1 MRNWELDLS
10 KWTLSSELGE
20 TTSLCIRK
28 NKNRLFV
35 KNAGTVAVI
44 LAYKKDVLIEET
56 CHKWLKISFLGK
68 NIRNGGACLYIN
80 NHPVVLNGVSSMV
93 ISAPCNLHLTL
104 KVPADSEVEVTGIT
118 LEALEEELDL
128 VDSCAVDKDVLV
140 ITPDYPST
148 NNLYLCAFAHSRNLE
163 YVKAGLHIQVAS
175 ISVNNWYQTA
185 YEMDGV
191 PVFTGRYIDLKK
203 LLSRHQYKVIVTHF
217 VDENLYPIPD
227 KSLPALFYQRVA

>member
-35 KNAGTVAVI
+35 KNAGTAAVI

-56 CHKWLKISFLGK
+56 CHKWLKISFWGK

-93 ISAPCNLHLTL
+93 INAPCNLHLTL
-104 KVPADSEVEVTGIT
+104 KVPADSEVEVTGIA
-118 LEALEEELDL
+118 LEALEAWPEALDAGL
-128 VDSCAVDKDVLV
+128 RYIEKKAGDCAVIMRCYHNKIDEDAEKR
-140 ITPDYPST
+140 TPIIGGTQPMIQ
-148 NNLYLCAFAHSRNLE
+148 NNLTAPVNRNWIWYL
-163 YVKAGLHIQVAS
+163 KAVIKACIPYGIMKV
-175 ISVNNWYQTA
+175 II
-185 YEMDGV
+185 
-191 PVFTGRYIDLKK
+191 R
-203 LLSRHQYKVIVTHF
+203 SRHLGIVF
-217 VDENLYPIPD
+217 PG
-227 KSLPALFYQRVA
+227 